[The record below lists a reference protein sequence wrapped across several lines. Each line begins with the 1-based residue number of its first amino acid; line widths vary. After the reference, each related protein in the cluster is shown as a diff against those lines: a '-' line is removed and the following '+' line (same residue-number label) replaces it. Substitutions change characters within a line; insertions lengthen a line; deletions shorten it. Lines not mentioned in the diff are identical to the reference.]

1 MFYKGKASHKTRTTG
16 MFQQISWATP
26 AARSSCSSV
35 GEPSL
40 PCLLRGHTLPS
51 RPSSWRYSFSDVL
64 LSCLNLLNPQK
75 TNPVPSPQI
84 QAFLQLLSSMDS
96 VKGPPIAKA
105 AVREGT
111 GPQQLGGGSRGGGD
125 GERRD
130 RITSSGFTTA
140 QMNCTLLFTY
150 RFRVCW
156 ITTKLRVMH
165 ISSHKFWL
173 T

>member
-1 MFYKGKASHKTRTTG
+1 

-26 AARSSCSSV
+26 AARSSCSSA

-51 RPSSWRYSFSDVL
+51 RPSSWCCCFSDVF

-75 TNPVPSPQI
+75 TNLVPSPQI

-125 GERRD
+125 GKGEIESPLPALQQLR
-130 RITSSGFTTA
+130 
-140 QMNCTLLFTY
+140 
-150 RFRVCW
+150 W
-156 ITTKLRVMH
+156 IAHCCLHTDSEFAELQPN
-165 ISSHKFWL
+165 
-173 T
+173 